1 MDKPYDIEIKG
12 NGSLMVI
19 TIDISKTALDAAVP
33 SKTGKSRIVA
43 GTGGFQRIGPV
54 KVSLNVIC

>member
-12 NGSLMVI
+12 DKVVI
-19 TIDISKTALDAAVP
+19 TVDISKAAIEAAQP
-33 SKTGKSRIVA
+33 SKSGKSKVVA
-43 GTGGFQRIGPV
+43 STGGFQKAGPV